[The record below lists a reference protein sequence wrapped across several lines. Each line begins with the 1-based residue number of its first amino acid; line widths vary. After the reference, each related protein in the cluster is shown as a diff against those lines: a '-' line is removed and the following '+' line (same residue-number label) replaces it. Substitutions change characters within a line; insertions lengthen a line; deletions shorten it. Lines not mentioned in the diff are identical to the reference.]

1 MALPVLGT
9 SIAEPLT
16 SAADTYFLAQLG
28 SAPLAA
34 LAIATS
40 VISSAFWI
48 LNFIGVGIQTLAA
61 GAQAKNDRGLL
72 HRRVGTALVMSALLS
87 LAMFL
92 LFPALE
98 WISGAMGLSLIHI

>member
-1 MALPVLGT
+1 MKEHSQTFKEKPGRTILVMALPVLGT

-72 HRRVGTALVMSALLS
+72 HR
-87 LAMFL
+87 
-92 LFPALE
+92 
-98 WISGAMGLSLIHI
+98 LSLIHI